1 MVEKSVVHRVTKI
14 LVDIMF
20 YGGIVL
26 CAALPVLLPYGM
38 RLIGHGAHMY
48 WPNLAVLMLSG
59 VLSLYIV
66 YQLKVIFKT
75 LVGGNPFVARN
86 VSCLRRAAV
95 ASALISIVFLV
106 RISVWFT
113 ISATVIAL
121 IFALLA
127 LFSLTLKDVF
137 KQAVAYKEEND
148 WTV

>member
-1 MVEKSVVHRVTKI
+1 MAKNSFVHRVTKV
-14 LVDIMF
+14 LVDVMF

-26 CAALPVLLPYGM
+26 CVALPFLLPYGM
-38 RLIGHGAHMY
+38 RLIGHGAHMF
-48 WPNLAVLMLSG
+48 WPNLIVLVLSG
-59 VLSLYIV
+59 VLALYIV
-66 YQLKVIFKT
+66 YQLKAMFKT
-75 LVGGNPFVARN
+75 LVGGNPFVAKN
-86 VSCLRRAAV
+86 VSCLRRCAV